1 MYSYLTL
8 VKNKENMDKV
18 AKLLVYFTGDTV
30 MTNGAVEYRLRQLEK
45 IKEIGEEEVYNKIRE
60 ELSKDPAYSKYL
72 T

>member
-1 MYSYLTL
+1 
-8 VKNKENMDKV
+8 MDKV